1 MLDLPRSWPR
11 KIALLLLSAFFVAAG
26 VNHFLSP
33 DFYAAIMPP
42 YLPWH
47 RELVALSGVCELLG
61 GVAVLIP
68 ALRSLAGWGLVALLL
83 AVFPA
88 NVHMA
93 VHPETYVEAGVP
105 LLGLY
110 ARLPLQLVFLAWAW
124 WATRPDRRAPR
135 FSASVAA
142 R

>member
-1 MLDLPRSWPR
+1 MLDLPRSWPK
-11 KIALLLLSAFFVAAG
+11 KIALLLLAVFFIGAG

-33 DFYAAIMPP
+33 DFYTAIMPP

-47 RELVALSGVCELLG
+47 RELVALSGVFELLG

-93 VHPETYVEAGVP
+93 VHPGPYVEGGVP
-105 LLGLY
+105 LWGLY
-110 ARLPLQLVFLAWAW
+110 ARLPLQLVFLVWAW
-124 WATRPDRRAPR
+124 WATRPDGPALR
-135 FSASVAA
+135 FSPRVAA